1 MTGLPSAAPGT
12 TSARRSVMP
21 LDEDVTRLA
30 KGKNLATVVT
40 LMPSGQPQAL
50 LTWVDADDEHVLV
63 NTEPQRQRA
72 RNIARDPRITVLIH
86 GEDPYDWA
94 EVRGHVVETV
104 TGDEARRH
112 IDELARKYTGQD
124 YAAPVSPHGRV
135 NLKIATDKVNTP
147 RLLGRYRPRSSVV
160 FALPAVGLAH
170 HSSTTR
176 PRVISLRHMN
186 VTAYLIKD
194 GRH

>member
-1 MTGLPSAAPGT
+1 
-12 TSARRSVMP
+12 MP
-21 LDEDVTRLA
+21 LDEDVARLA

-72 RNIARDPRITVLIH
+72 KNVSRDPRITVLIR
-86 GEDPYDWA
+86 GEGSQYDWA

-112 IDELARKYTGQD
+112 IDELSNRYTGQD
-124 YAAPVSPHGRV
+124 YANPIGPEGRV
-135 NLKIATDKVNTP
+135 ILKIAPDKVNTP
-147 RLLGRYRPRSSVV
+147 RLLGM
-160 FALPAVGLAH
+160 G
-170 HSSTTR
+170 
-176 PRVISLRHMN
+176 
-186 VTAYLIKD
+186 
-194 GRH
+194 